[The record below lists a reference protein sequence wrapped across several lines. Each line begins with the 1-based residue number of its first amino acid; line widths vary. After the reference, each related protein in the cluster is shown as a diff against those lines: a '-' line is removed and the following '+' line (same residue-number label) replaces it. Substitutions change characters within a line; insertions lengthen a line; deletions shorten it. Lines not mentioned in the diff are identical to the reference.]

1 MLAGYETAAGSS
13 YNVAQREAADE
24 FLRSRARLRGYPSHS
39 SPMVHMHMMRSAS
52 AVTRKKLRIYVCILY
67 SVRGANADADDAST
81 ERN

>member
-52 AVTRKKLRIYVCILY
+52 AVTRKKLRIYVLY